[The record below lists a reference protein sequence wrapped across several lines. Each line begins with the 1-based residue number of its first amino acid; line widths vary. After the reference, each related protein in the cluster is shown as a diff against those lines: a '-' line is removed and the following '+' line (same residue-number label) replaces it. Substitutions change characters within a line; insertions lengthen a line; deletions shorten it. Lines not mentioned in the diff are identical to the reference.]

1 MGIDAANGG
10 EHPPTIFDELGATPV
25 LGAPRAIDRLILTR
39 ARCHDPRG
47 VYTHLFHSDDSVDIA
62 RAKAICARCTV
73 SEPCLARALERREPC
88 GVWGGQI
95 FHQGQIVA
103 QRRRRGRPP
112 IGRVD
117 QLVVDEVTGEDSQTV
132 STLREERTARQRV

>member
-10 EHPPTIFDELGATPV
+10 EHPPTIFDELCATPAFGAT
-25 LGAPRAIDRLILTR
+25 RAMDRLILTR

-47 VYTHLFHSDDSVDIA
+47 VYSHLFHSDDSVDIA

-73 SEPCLARALERREPC
+73 REPCLARALERCEPC

-95 FHQGQIVA
+95 FHQGQVVA
-103 QRRRRGRPP
+103 ERRRRGRPA
-112 IGRVD
+112 IRSVD

-132 STLREERTARQRV
+132 SKRREERTVRQRV